1 MGHCRPKSKANKESK
16 GVNGKPINPK
26 DENALIGPRKPNKVS
41 KKKLVKAHRNAELV
55 KGTQEPISR
64 KTNGHVKP
72 LGERINDRP
81 KRAQQD

>member
-41 KKKLVKAHRNAELV
+41 KSPWECRV
-55 KGTQEPISR
+55 S
-64 KTNGHVKP
+64 
-72 LGERINDRP
+72 
-81 KRAQQD
+81 KRDTGAYK

>member
-55 KGTQEPISR
+55 KGLRKPKESKWVKDAQE
-64 KTNGHVKP
+64 KN
-72 LGERINDRP
+72 
-81 KRAQQD
+81 KRDTRAYK